1 MEIIC
6 SLNIFIPLVCE
17 EEQQKIAAKKA
28 FYKQNTLFLERA
40 LIYAKYTLRANRI
53 QGEEAIEGKERKARK
68 RQ

>member
-28 FYKQNTLFLERA
+28 FELQAEYVVFRKKSLDLCE
-40 LIYAKYTLRANRI
+40 IYTKC
-53 QGEEAIEGKERKARK
+53 
-68 RQ
+68 